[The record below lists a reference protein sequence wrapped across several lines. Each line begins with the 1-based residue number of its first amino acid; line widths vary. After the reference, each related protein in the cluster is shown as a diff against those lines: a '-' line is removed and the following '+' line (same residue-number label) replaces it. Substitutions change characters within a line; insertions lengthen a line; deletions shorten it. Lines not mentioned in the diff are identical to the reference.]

1 MALRWLPSARFDRA
15 WARVAECPR
24 RAHTTVPTGG
34 DGDMRRL
41 ADFVVRWPWVVIGL
55 WVAIAVALPLTFPSL
70 GEMAQKH
77 PLSIL
82 PGDAPSSITARKMTE
97 AFHESGSEDLLLV
110 VLTDDKG
117 LGPADE
123 AAYRKLVDALRRD
136 TRDVL
141 MLQDFVRI
149 PPLRSAVTS
158 QDHKAWVLPVG
169 VAGELG
175 TPRSYAAFN
184 QIGDIVKHAVAG
196 TPLKANLTGPAAT
209 VADLTVAGD
218 RDRLPVEVA
227 IAVLVLIV
235 LVVVYRSAVTMLL
248 PLITIGLSLV
258 IAQALVAGYSQLTGS
273 GVSNQSIV
281 FLSAIMAGAGTDY
294 AVFLISRYHDYLRS
308 GADFDQAVKRA
319 MISIGKVITASA
331 TTVGITFLLIS
342 FARMGVLKPV
352 GVSSAIGIGVAFLA
366 AMTLLPAILVLAG
379 PRGWVKPRRELT
391 ARFWRRSGIRIVRR
405 PMVHLVASVLVLI
418 ILAGSAGLVR
428 YNYDDRKAL
437 RSSAPS
443 SIGYAALD
451 RHFPVN
457 QSIPEYI
464 LVQSP
469 HDLRTPQALAD
480 LEQMADRVSQLP
492 NIAVVSGITRP
503 TGHVPEQFRA
513 TYQAGAIGTFLADG
527 STLINDHTS
536 DLNRLAEGA
545 GTLANNLGDVR
556 GQVNQLAAS
565 VQELENAF
573 SSTKNQ
579 YGGDTLVKEVDTAA
593 KLVDHVNS
601 LSNAMGWNYS
611 AGKNMFAW
619 IGPVLMALQGNPVCD
634 VDESCSAT
642 RGAFERLVGE
652 RDQEDLDA
660 INDLA
665 GQLQSFPDKEALK
678 ASTDRVRNAFA
689 ELTNVLQS
697 LGMDQPGGL
706 QANLNNM
713 QSGADQFAGGS
724 RQIADAVNVLVD
736 QVKQLGGGLNEAA
749 TFLLSLKHDA
759 AKPAMA
765 GFNIPAQL
773 LHLEEF
779 QEAAKVFISADGHSV
794 RYLVQTKLNP
804 FSTEAMDQVNAI
816 LATAKGAQPN
826 TTLADAQISMGGYPV
841 GLKDTRDYYQHD
853 IRFIIAVTLF
863 VVLLTLIALLRAVV
877 APLYLVASVVISYLS
892 AVGIGAVVFQYLLG
906 QQLHWSVPPLAFV
919 VLVAVGAD
927 YNMLLVSRMRD
938 ESPHSM
944 RYGIIRTLSS
954 TGGVITAA
962 GLIFAAS
969 MCGLLFSSIGTVV
982 QGGFVIGVGILLDT
996 FLVRTI
1002 TVPAIA
1008 ALVGRA
1014 NWWPSRA
1021 GVRRS
1026 VRGSVSRSPVGRAKP
1041 RTG

>member
-1 MALRWLPSARFDRA
+1 
-15 WARVAECPR
+15 
-24 RAHTTVPTGG
+24 
-34 DGDMRRL
+34 MRRL
-41 ADFVVRWPWVVIGL
+41 ADFVVRWPWVVIAA
-55 WVAIAVALPLTFPSL
+55 WVAIAVALPLTLPSL

-77 PLSIL
+77 PLAIL
-82 PGDAPSSITARKMTE
+82 PGDAPSSVTARKMTE

-123 AAYRKLVDALRRD
+123 AAYRKLVDALRQD
-136 TRDVL
+136 TRDVV
-141 MLQDFVRI
+141 MVQDFI
-149 PPLRSAVTS
+149 STPPLRSVVTS
-158 QDHKAWVLPVG
+158 KDDKAWVLPVG

-184 QIGDIVKHAVAG
+184 RIGDIVKDALNQAPAG
-196 TPLKANLTGPAAT
+196 THLTANVTGPAAT

-218 RDRLPVEVA
+218 RDRLPIELA
-227 IAVLVLIV
+227 IAVAVLIV
-235 LVVVYRSAVTMLL
+235 LLVVYRSAVTMLL

-258 IAQALVAGYSQLTGS
+258 IAQAVVAGYSQVTGS

-294 AVFLISRYHDYLRS
+294 AVFLISRYHDYRRS

-319 MISIGKVITASA
+319 MISIGKVIAASA

-342 FARMGVLKPV
+342 FARMGIFKTV

-366 AMTLLPAILVLAG
+366 AITLLPAILVLAG

-405 PMVHLVASVLVLI
+405 PRAHLVASALVLI
-418 ILAGSAGLVR
+418 ILASCAGLVR

-437 RSSAPS
+437 RPRAPS
-443 SIGYAALD
+443 SVGYAALD
-451 RHFPVN
+451 RHFNVN

-464 LVQSP
+464 LIQSP

-492 NIAVVSGITRP
+492 NVAVVSGITRP
-503 TGHVPEQFRA
+503 TGNVPEQFRA
-513 TYQAGAIGTFLADG
+513 TYQAGAIGTLLANG
-527 STLINDHTS
+527 STLINDHTN
-536 DLNRLAEGA
+536 DLNRLVDGA
-545 GTLANNLGDVR
+545 GTLADSLNDVR
-556 GQVNQLAAS
+556 SQVNQLAAS
-565 VQELENAF
+565 VQDLENAF
-573 SSTKNQ
+573 SSAKNQ
-579 YGGDTLVKEVDTAA
+579 YSGDTLVKEVDIAA
-593 KLVDHVNS
+593 QLVDHVNS
-601 LSNAMGWNYS
+601 LSNAMGWNFT

-619 IGPVLMALQGNPVCD
+619 IGPVLTALQGNPVCD
-634 VDESCSAT
+634 ADPSCSAT
-642 RGAFERLVGE
+642 RGTFEQLAGA
-652 RDQEDLDA
+652 RDQADLDA

-665 GQLQSFPDKEALK
+665 RQLQEYPDKRALK
-678 ASTDRVRNAFA
+678 ASTDRLRGA
-689 ELTNVLQS
+689 LTKLTSVLHS
-697 LGMDQPGGL
+697 MGVDQPGGL
-706 QANLNNM
+706 QANLNKL
-713 QSGADQFAGGS
+713 QDGAGRFAGGS
-724 RQIADAVNVLVD
+724 RQVADAVAQLVD
-736 QVKQLGGGLNEAA
+736 QVKQLGAGLSESAA
-749 TFLLSLKHDA
+749 FLLSLKHDA
-759 AKPAMA
+759 ARPAMA
-765 GFNIPAQL
+765 GFNIPSQL
-773 LHLEEF
+773 LHLKEF
-779 QEAAKVFISADGHSV
+779 QQAAKAFISPDGRSV

-816 LATAKGAQPN
+816 TATARGAQPN
-826 TTLADAQISMGGYPV
+826 TTLADATVSMAGYTV

-853 IRFIIAVTLF
+853 IRFIIAVTLL
-863 VVLLTLIALLRAVV
+863 VVLLTLIALLRAIV

-892 AVGIGAVVFQYLLG
+892 ALGIGVLVFQFLLG

-938 ESPHSM
+938 ESPRSM
-944 RYGIIRTLSS
+944 RYGIIRTLGS

-969 MCGLLFSSIGTVV
+969 MCGLLFSSIGTVA
-982 QGGFVIGVGILLDT
+982 QGGFVIGLGILLDT
-996 FLVRTI
+996 FLVRTV

-1021 GVRRS
+1021 GARP
-1026 VRGSVSRSPVGRAKP
+1026 SPAGRNPLKAP
-1041 RTG
+1041 T

>member
-1 MALRWLPSARFDRA
+1 MAQRHPLAILPS
-15 WARVAECPR
+15 
-24 RAHTTVPTGG
+24 
-34 DGDMRRL
+34 
-41 ADFVVRWPWVVIGL
+41 
-55 WVAIAVALPLTFPSL
+55 
-70 GEMAQKH
+70 
-77 PLSIL
+77 
-82 PGDAPSSITARKMTE
+82 DAPSSITARKMTE

-117 LGPADE
+117 LGPTDE
-123 AAYRKLVDALRRD
+123 AVYRKLVDALRQD

-141 MLQDFVRI
+141 MLQDFI
-149 PPLRSAVTS
+149 STPPLRSVVTS
-158 QDHKAWVLPVG
+158 KDHKAWVLPVG

-184 QIGDIVKHAVAG
+184 QIGDIVKRTVAG
-196 TPLKANLTGPAAT
+196 TPLTANLTGPAAT

-218 RDRLPVEVA
+218 RDRLPIELA

-235 LVVVYRSAVTMLL
+235 LLVVYRSAVTMLL
-248 PLITIGLSLV
+248 PLITIGISLV
-258 IAQALVAGYSQLTGS
+258 IAQAIVAGFSQLTGS

-308 GADFDQAVKRA
+308 GEDFDQAVKRA

-331 TTVGITFLLIS
+331 VTVGITFLLIS
-342 FARMGVLKPV
+342 FARMGVFKTV
-352 GVSSAIGIGVAFLA
+352 GVSAAIGIGVAFLA
-366 AMTLLPAILVLAG
+366 AVTLLPAILVLAG

-391 ARFWRRSGIRIVRR
+391 AQFWRRSGIRIVRR
-405 PMVHLVASVLVLI
+405 PKAHLVASVLVLI
-418 ILAGSAGLVR
+418 ILASCAGFVR

-464 LVQSP
+464 LIQSP

-492 NIAVVSGITRP
+492 NVAAVSGITRP
-503 TGHVPEQFRA
+503 TGNVPEQFRA
-513 TYQAGAIGTFLADG
+513 TYQAGAIGTFLAGG
-527 STLINDHTS
+527 STLINEHTN
-536 DLNRLAEGA
+536 DLNRLVDGA
-545 GTLANNLGDVR
+545 GTLADNLDDVR
-556 GQVNQLAAS
+556 GQVTLLATS
-565 VQELENAF
+565 IQSLIDAF
-573 SSTKNQ
+573 SSMKTQ
-579 YGGDTLVKEVDTAA
+579 YGGDTLVTQVDTAA

-601 LSNAMGWNYS
+601 LGNSMGWNFS
-611 AGKNMFAW
+611 AGKDMFAW
-619 IGPVLMALQGNPVCD
+619 IGPVLTALQGNPVCD
-634 VDESCSAT
+634 ADESCSAT
-642 RGAFERLVGE
+642 RGEFQRLVGS
-652 RDQEDLDA
+652 RDQEDIDA

-665 GQLQSFPDKEALK
+665 RQLQSFPDKQTLN
-678 ASTDRVRNAFA
+678 ASIDRLRGAF
-689 ELTNVLQS
+689 TNVVKVMHS
-697 LGMDQPGGL
+697 MGMDQPGGL
-706 QANLNNM
+706 QANLNSL
-713 QSGADQFAGGS
+713 QDGADRFAGGS
-724 RQIADAVNVLVD
+724 RQVADAVAQLVD
-736 QVKQLGGGLNEAA
+736 KVKQLGAGLSESAA
-749 TFLLSLKHDA
+749 FLLSLKHDA
-759 AKPAMA
+759 AHPAMA
-765 GFNIPAQL
+765 GFNIPSQL
-773 LHLEEF
+773 LHLKEF
-779 QEAAKVFISADGHSV
+779 QQAARVFISPDGHSV

-816 LATAKGAQPN
+816 GATARGAQPN
-826 TTLADAQISMGGYPV
+826 TALADATVSMAGYTV

-853 IRFIIAVTLF
+853 IRFIIAITLL
-863 VVLLTLIALLRAVV
+863 VVLLTLMALLRAII

-892 AVGIGAVVFQYLLG
+892 AVGIGVLVFQFILG
-906 QQLHWSVPPLAFV
+906 QHLHWSVPPLAFV

-927 YNMLLVSRMRD
+927 YNMLLASRMRD
-938 ESPHSM
+938 ESPHSR
-944 RYGIIRTLSS
+944 RYGIIRTLGS

-1002 TVPAIA
+1002 TVPAMA

-1021 GVRRS
+1021 S
-1026 VRGSVSRSPVGRAKP
+1026 SDKLA
-1041 RTG
+1041 RTH

>member
-1 MALRWLPSARFDRA
+1 
-15 WARVAECPR
+15 
-24 RAHTTVPTGG
+24 
-34 DGDMRRL
+34 MRRL
-41 ADFVVRWPWVVIGL
+41 ADFVVRWPWVVIAA
-55 WVAIAVALPLTFPSL
+55 WVAIAVALPLTLPSL

-77 PLSIL
+77 PLAIL
-82 PGDAPSSITARKMTE
+82 PGDAPSSVTARKMTE

-123 AAYRKLVDALRRD
+123 AAYRKLVDALRQD
-136 TRDVL
+136 TRDVV
-141 MLQDFVRI
+141 MVQDFI
-149 PPLRSAVTS
+149 STPPLRSVVTS
-158 QDHKAWVLPVG
+158 KDNKAWVLPVG

-184 QIGDIVKHAVAG
+184 RIGDIVKDALKQAPAG
-196 TPLKANLTGPAAT
+196 THLTANVTGPAAT

-218 RDRLPVEVA
+218 RDRLPIELA
-227 IAVLVLIV
+227 IAVAVLIV
-235 LVVVYRSAVTMLL
+235 LLVVYRSAVTMLL

-258 IAQALVAGYSQLTGS
+258 IAQAVVAGYSQVTGS

-294 AVFLISRYHDYLRS
+294 AVFLISRYHDYRRS

-319 MISIGKVITASA
+319 MISIGKVIAASA

-342 FARMGVLKPV
+342 FARMGIFKTV

-366 AMTLLPAILVLAG
+366 AITLLPAILVLAG

-405 PMVHLVASVLVLI
+405 PRAHLVASALVLI
-418 ILAGSAGLVR
+418 ILASCAGLVR

-437 RSSAPS
+437 RPRAPS
-443 SIGYAALD
+443 SVGYAALD
-451 RHFPVN
+451 RHFNVN

-464 LVQSP
+464 LIQSP

-492 NIAVVSGITRP
+492 NVAVVSGITRP
-503 TGHVPEQFRA
+503 TGNVPEQFRA
-513 TYQAGAIGTFLADG
+513 TYQAGAIGTLLANG
-527 STLINDHTS
+527 STLINDHTN
-536 DLNRLAEGA
+536 DLNRLVDGA
-545 GTLANNLGDVR
+545 GTLASSLNDVR
-556 GQVNQLAAS
+556 SQVNQLAAS
-565 VQELENAF
+565 VQDLENAF
-573 SSTKNQ
+573 SSAKNQ
-579 YGGDTLVKEVDTAA
+579 YSGDTLVKEVDIAA
-593 KLVDHVNS
+593 QLVDHVNS
-601 LSNAMGWNYS
+601 LSNAMGWNFT

-619 IGPVLMALQGNPVCD
+619 IGPVLTALQGNPVCD
-634 VDESCSAT
+634 ADPSCSAT
-642 RGAFERLVGE
+642 RGTFEQLAGA
-652 RDQEDLDA
+652 RDQADLDA

-665 GQLQSFPDKEALK
+665 RQLQEYPDKRALK
-678 ASTDRVRNAFA
+678 ASTDRLRGA
-689 ELTNVLQS
+689 LTKLTSVLHS
-697 LGMDQPGGL
+697 MGVDQPGGL
-706 QANLNNM
+706 QANLNKL
-713 QSGADQFAGGS
+713 QDGAGRFAGGS
-724 RQIADAVNVLVD
+724 RQVADAVAQLVD
-736 QVKQLGGGLNEAA
+736 QVKQLGAGLSESAA
-749 TFLLSLKHDA
+749 FLLSLKHDA
-759 AKPAMA
+759 ARPAMA
-765 GFNIPAQL
+765 GFNIPSQL
-773 LHLEEF
+773 LHLKEF
-779 QEAAKVFISADGHSV
+779 QQAAKAFISPDGRSV

-816 LATAKGAQPN
+816 TATARGAQPN
-826 TTLADAQISMGGYPV
+826 TTLADATVSMAGYTV

-853 IRFIIAVTLF
+853 IRFIIAVTLL
-863 VVLLTLIALLRAVV
+863 VVLLTLIALLRAIV

-892 AVGIGAVVFQYLLG
+892 ALGIGVLVFQFLLG

-938 ESPHSM
+938 ESPRSM
-944 RYGIIRTLSS
+944 RYGIIRTLGS

-969 MCGLLFSSIGTVV
+969 MCGLLFSSIGTVA
-982 QGGFVIGVGILLDT
+982 QGGFVIGLGILLDT
-996 FLVRTI
+996 FLVRTV

-1021 GVRRS
+1021 GARP
-1026 VRGSVSRSPVGRAKP
+1026 SPAGRNPLKAP
-1041 RTG
+1041 T

>member
-1 MALRWLPSARFDRA
+1 LPS
-15 WARVAECPR
+15 
-24 RAHTTVPTGG
+24 
-34 DGDMRRL
+34 
-41 ADFVVRWPWVVIGL
+41 
-55 WVAIAVALPLTFPSL
+55 
-70 GEMAQKH
+70 
-77 PLSIL
+77 
-82 PGDAPSSITARKMTE
+82 DAPSSVTARKMTE
-97 AFHESGSEDLLLV
+97 AFHESGTEDLLLV

-117 LGPADE
+117 LGKADE
-123 AAYRKLVDALRRD
+123 ATYRQLVGALRQD
-136 TRDVL
+136 TRDVV
-141 MLQDFVRI
+141 MLQDFI
-149 PPLRSAVTS
+149 STPPLRSIVTS
-158 QDHKAWVLPVG
+158 KDNKAWVLPVG

-175 TPRSYAAFN
+175 TPRSYTAFN
-184 QIGDIVKHAVAG
+184 QISDIVRHSVAG
-196 TPLKANLTGPAAT
+196 SALTVNVTGPAAT

-218 RDRLPVEVA
+218 RDRLPIELA
-227 IAVLVLIV
+227 IGVLVLIV
-235 LVVVYRSAVTMLL
+235 LLVVYRSVVTMLL
-248 PLITIGLSLV
+248 PLATIGLSLV
-258 IAQALVAGYSQLTGS
+258 IAQSMVAGYSQLTS
-273 GVSNQSIV
+273 TGVSNQSIV

-294 AVFLISRYHDYLRS
+294 AVFLISRYHDYLRR
-308 GADFDQAVKRA
+308 GEDFDQAVKRA
-319 MISIGKVITASA
+319 MISIGKVIAASA

-342 FARMGVLKPV
+342 FARMGVFKTV
-352 GVSSAIGIGVAFLA
+352 GVASAIGVGVAFLA
-366 AMTLLPAILVLAG
+366 GVTLLPAILVLAG

-391 ARFWRRSGIRIVRR
+391 SRFWRRSGIRIVRR
-405 PMVHLVASVLVLI
+405 PRAHLVASLLVLA
-418 ILAGSAGLVR
+418 ILASCAGLVR

-437 RSSAPS
+437 QSSAPS

-451 RHFPVN
+451 HHFPVN

-464 LVQSP
+464 LIQSP
-469 HDLRTPQALAD
+469 RDLRTPQALAD

-492 NIAVVSGITRP
+492 NVAAISGITRP
-503 TGHVPEQFRA
+503 TGNVPEQFRA
-513 TYQAGAIGTFLADG
+513 TYQAGAIGTFLAGG
-527 STLINDHTS
+527 STLINDHTN

-545 GTLANNLGDVR
+545 GTLADNLSDVR
-556 GQVNQLAAS
+556 GQVGQLATS
-565 VQELENAF
+565 VQDLENAF
-573 SSTKNQ
+573 ASTKNQ
-579 YGGDTLVKEVDTAA
+579 YSGDTLVNEVDIAA

-611 AGKNMFAW
+611 AGKNMFGW
-619 IGPVLMALQGNPVCD
+619 IGPVLTALQGNPVCD
-634 VDESCSAT
+634 VDESCSET

-665 GQLQSFPDKEALK
+665 HQLQSYPDKEALK

-689 ELTNVLQS
+689 KLTNVLQS

-826 TTLADAQISMGGYPV
+826 TALADAKISMAGYTV

-863 VVLLTLIALLRAVV
+863 VVLLTLIALLRAIV

-892 AVGIGAVVFQYLLG
+892 AVGIGALVFQFILG

-1008 ALVGRA
+1008 ALVGQA
-1014 NWWPSRA
+1014 NWWPSRV

-1026 VRGSVSRSPVGRAKP
+1026 MSRSPARRAEP
-1041 RTG
+1041 QPG